1 MLVIVLKRAV
11 VFDAGIRIDGI
22 KNDMRMDV
30 PFIDVRSDYGFI
42 SSQMLCC
49 KAFRNFMRQFRRDLI
64 RLK

>member
-42 SSQMLCC
+42 SLQMLCC
-49 KAFRNFMRQFRRDLI
+49 ELFRNFMRQFW
-64 RLK
+64 

>member
-11 VFDAGIRIDGI
+11 VFDAGIRIDRI
-22 KNDMRMDV
+22 ENDMRMDV

-42 SSQMLCC
+42 SSQMLYC